1 MTTDQQLAFVRS
13 FYESVRS
20 TKHKEM
26 QLHFL
31 ARARG
36 AADAFFATFTISHPQ
51 YNELVAEIETMTK
64 EIVE

>member
-1 MTTDQQLAFVRS
+1 V
-13 FYESVRS
+13 
-20 TKHKEM
+20 

-36 AADAFFATFTISHPQ
+36 AADAFFAIFTISHPQ

-64 EIVE
+64 EIIQ